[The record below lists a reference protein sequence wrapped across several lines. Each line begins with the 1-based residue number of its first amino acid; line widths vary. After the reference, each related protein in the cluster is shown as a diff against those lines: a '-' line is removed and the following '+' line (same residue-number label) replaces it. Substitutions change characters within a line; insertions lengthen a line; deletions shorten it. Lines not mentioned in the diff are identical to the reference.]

1 MQKLSLDALARELVG
16 QAAGGEKP
24 GDSRVSRTVVGGHEK
39 ALRQTVIALAKD
51 AALAEHASP
60 GEATVLVLRGRV
72 TLNSGAESW
81 EGREGD
87 LIIVP
92 DAPHS
97 LSAQADSAVL
107 LTVVKLPLPG
117 RPPRRQATRSPA
129 REDQEGLWSQEGL
142 MALSRHKAFTTPKPF
157 MKNRPV
163 KSDATIQAAHRQ
175 RRPRQSQRQE
185 PSWRYQG
192 GFSGLGQ
199 RTVLAGCDPC
209 RMTEG

>member
-72 TLNSGAESW
+72 TLTAGAESW

-97 LSAQADSAVL
+97 LTAQADSAVL
-107 LTVVKLPLPG
+107 LTVVKRPLSAGVPSHSDPG
-117 RPPRRQATRSPA
+117 ARGRRLLGPAPPSIPA
-129 REDQEGLWSQEGL
+129 
-142 MALSRHKAFTTPKPF
+142 SRDDLVSVSAYPAF
-157 MKNRPV
+157 
-163 KSDATIQAAHRQ
+163 S
-175 RRPRQSQRQE
+175 
-185 PSWRYQG
+185 Y
-192 GFSGLGQ
+192 
-199 RTVLAGCDPC
+199 RT
-209 RMTEG
+209 

>member
-72 TLNSGAESW
+72 TLTAGTESW

-92 DAPHS
+92 DDPHS
-97 LSAQADSAVL
+97 LTAQADSAVL
-107 LTVVKLPLPG
+107 LTVVKRPLPATAG
-117 RPPRRQATRSPA
+117 RTAVAVAAASSDVSQLTELPVCQQGQVRAADQGHGW
-129 REDQEGLWSQEGL
+129 EDHEGLWGHEGL
-142 MALSRHKAFTTPKPF
+142 IALSRHKAFTTPKPF
-157 MKNRPV
+157 TK
-163 KSDATIQAAHRQ
+163 AALPGRM
-175 RRPRQSQRQE
+175 RRI
-185 PSWRYQG
+185 
-192 GFSGLGQ
+192 SGSSHSSLIP
-199 RTVLAGCDPC
+199 AAP
-209 RMTEG
+209 